1 VSERDPAPRDP
12 GAASAPPRRGGWW
25 SDDAFWDEV
34 FEFMF
39 PPEHV
44 AWGEEFARRAAA
56 LLGLRPGAAV
66 LDLGCGFGRVSVP
79 LARMGFCVTGVD
91 QHAGFVAHA
100 REWARREGVDATFHE
115 GEMSAV
121 AVERPFDAVLCVFN
135 SFGYFADPALDRRVL
150 ETAHA
155 ALRPG
160 GRFLLEAAHRDG
172 VVRTMHARE
181 RQGVDR
187 HWREEPAF
195 DLVTGVVETR
205 WTVTREGATKT
216 FASRWRPYTV
226 TELGEMLR
234 AAGFAAARF
243 YSDMDGSPPSL
254 DSYMVVALADR
265 PDGPVQ
271 PVTG

>member
-1 VSERDPAPRDP
+1 M
-12 GAASAPPRRGGWW
+12 
-25 SDDAFWDEV
+25 

-44 AWGEEFARRAAA
+44 AWGEEFARRAAT

-100 REWARREGVDATFHE
+100 REWARREGVLATFHE

-121 AVERPFDAVLCVFN
+121 AVAQPFDAVLCVFN
-135 SFGYFADPALDRRVL
+135 SFGYYADPALDQRVL

-181 RQGVDR
+181 RQGADR

-226 TELGEMLR
+226 TELGVMLR

-265 PDGPVQ
+265 P
-271 PVTG
+271 VTPSPSRVPSGG